1 MHGGKKKNY
10 TGKSVISFF
19 FFSRILLSFA
29 LSNTFQCSNRDRE
42 IKRERLKKGEKRS
55 TGHRRRRIQGRKKKV
70 SDFLY
75 NHLSLYT
82 VKFVVSSSSLH
93 SKSSLLYCKIFFYY
107 EIFLFVSCVM
117 NIDYFTKSRDLFLSL
132 FVGLR
137 VKQRSLFL
145 YSLLNLPI
153 SLIIKN
159 MMMLMRGMVTFEGN
173 GVCCCCCSLFH
184 FYWQNLCF
192 FFV

>member
-1 MHGGKKKNY
+1 
-10 TGKSVISFF
+10 
-19 FFSRILLSFA
+19 LLSLTHFRA
-29 LSNTFQCSNRDRE
+29 QTETEKENDNGGRRE
-42 IKRERLKKGEKRS
+42 KKDPPTTEEEEYKEG
-55 TGHRRRRIQGRKKKV
+55 RRRLVIF
-70 SDFLY
+70 SIII
-75 NHLSLYT
+75 SLYT
-82 VKFVVSSSSLH
+82 VKFVFSSSSLH

-184 FYWQNLCF
+184 FY
-192 FFV
+192 